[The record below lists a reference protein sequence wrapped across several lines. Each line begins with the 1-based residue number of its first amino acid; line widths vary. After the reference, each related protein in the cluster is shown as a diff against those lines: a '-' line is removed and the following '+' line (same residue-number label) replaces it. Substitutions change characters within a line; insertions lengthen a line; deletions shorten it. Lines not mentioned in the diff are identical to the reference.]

1 MGQPVAVTKMPS
13 STPGRVRF
21 SINRSLT
28 GQGHE
33 HYASAEDARGSKPA
47 DVLARRLFATGAV
60 SAVHVYG
67 NMITLDTSGG
77 ASEAVLVSAVEDMY
91 QFWTPGKV
99 PPTEEELM
107 KLVPS
112 SATPAASGSGDVA
125 PASGD
130 PNLAKIPPALLA
142 RSQAALAKARA
153 KQG

>member
-1 MGQPVAVTKMPS
+1 MGQPVATKKVPS
-13 STPGRVRF
+13 ATPGRVRF
-21 SINRSLT
+21 EINRSLT

-33 HYASAEDARGSKPA
+33 HYANATDARGSKPA

-60 SAVHVYG
+60 TSVHVYG
-67 NMITLDTSGG
+67 NMITLDVTPS
-77 ASEAVLVSAVEDMY
+77 ASEAALQTAVEDMY
-91 QFWTPGKV
+91 QYWTPGKV

-107 KLVPS
+107 AQVPK
-112 SATPAASGSGDVA
+112 SAAPVATGDAGAAASS
-125 PASGD
+125 D

>member
-1 MGQPVAVTKMPS
+1 MGQPVATKKSPS
-13 STPGRVRF
+13 TSAGRVRF
-21 SINRSLT
+21 EINRSLT

-33 HYASAEDARGSKPA
+33 HYGSAADARGSKPA

-60 SAVHVYG
+60 TAVHVYG
-67 NMITLDTSGG
+67 NMITLSVTSS
-77 ASEAVLVSAVEDMY
+77 ANESALFNAVEDLY
-91 QFWTPGKV
+91 QYWTPGKV

-107 KLVPS
+107 AQVPKSAAPVAS
-112 SATPAASGSGDVA
+112 SDAGA
-125 PASGD
+125 PVSSD

>member
-1 MGQPVAVTKMPS
+1 MGQPVATKKLPS
-13 STPGRVRF
+13 ATAGRVRF
-21 SINRSLT
+21 EINRSLT

-33 HYASAEDARGSKPA
+33 RYESAEDARGSKPA

-60 SAVHVYG
+60 TAVHVYG
-67 NMITLDTSGG
+67 NMITLSVTPS
-77 ASEAVLVSAVEDMY
+77 ANESALFNAVEDLY
-91 QFWTPGKV
+91 QYWTPGKV

-107 KLVPS
+107 AQVPK
-112 SATPAASGSGDVA
+112 SATPAPSGDAGA
-125 PASGD
+125 PASSD

>member
-1 MGQPVAVTKMPS
+1 MGQPVATKKVPS
-13 STPGRVRF
+13 ATPGRVRF
-21 SINRSLT
+21 EINRSLT

-33 HYASAEDARGSKPA
+33 HYASATDARGTKPA

-60 SAVHVYG
+60 TSVHVYG
-67 NMITLDTSGG
+67 NMITLDVTPS
-77 ASEAVLVSAVEDMY
+77 ASEAALQTAVEDMY
-91 QFWTPGKV
+91 QYWTPGKV

-107 KLVPS
+107 AQVPKSAAPVATGDAGAVAS
-112 SATPAASGSGDVA
+112 S
-125 PASGD
+125 D

>member
-1 MGQPVAVTKMPS
+1 MGQPVATKKVPS
-13 STPGRVRF
+13 ATPGRVRF
-21 SINRSLT
+21 EINRSLT

-33 HYASAEDARGSKPA
+33 HYASATDARGTKPA

-60 SAVHVYG
+60 TSVHVYG
-67 NMITLDTSGG
+67 NMITLDVTPS
-77 ASEAVLVSAVEDMY
+77 ASEAALQTAVEDMY
-91 QFWTPGKV
+91 QYWMPGKV

-107 KLVPS
+107 AQVPK
-112 SATPAASGSGDVA
+112 SAAPVATGDAGAAASS
-125 PASGD
+125 D

>member
-1 MGQPVAVTKMPS
+1 MGQPVSVTQKPS
-13 STPGRVRF
+13 TIPGRVRF
-21 SINRSLT
+21 ELNRSLT

-33 HYASAEDARGSKPA
+33 RYTATVASRTGKPA
-47 DVLARRLFATGAV
+47 DVLANRLFATGNV

-67 NMITLDTSGG
+67 NMITLDVTPS
-77 ASEAVLVSAVEDMY
+77 ASEAALQTAVEDMY
-91 QFWTPGKV
+91 QYWTPGKV

-107 KLVPS
+107 AQVPKSAAPVATGDAGAVAS
-112 SATPAASGSGDVA
+112 S
-125 PASGD
+125 D

>member
-1 MGQPVAVTKMPS
+1 M
-13 STPGRVRF
+13 
-21 SINRSLT
+21 
-28 GQGHE
+28 
-33 HYASAEDARGSKPA
+33 
-47 DVLARRLFATGAV
+47 LARRLFSTGAV

-67 NMITLDTSGG
+67 NMITLDTSNG
-77 ASEAVLVSAVEDMY
+77 ASEAALVSAVEDMY
-91 QFWTPGKV
+91 QFWTPGKL

-107 KLVPS
+107 KQVPS
-112 SATPAASGSGDVA
+112 SGAPATSSSGDAA

>member
-1 MGQPVAVTKMPS
+1 MGQPVATKKLPS
-13 STPGRVRF
+13 ATAGRVRF
-21 SINRSLT
+21 EINRSLT

-33 HYASAEDARGSKPA
+33 RYESAEDARGSKPA

-60 SAVHVYG
+60 TAVHVYG
-67 NMITLDTSGG
+67 NMITLSVTPS
-77 ASEAVLVSAVEDMY
+77 ANESALFNAVEDLY
-91 QFWTPGKV
+91 QYWTPGKV

-107 KLVPS
+107 AQVPK
-112 SATPAASGSGDVA
+112 SAAPAPSGDA
-125 PASGD
+125 GASASSD